1 MTVQDADPGL
11 VAFRDEITA
20 LDLRLLETINAR
32 LETVQALQS
41 YKAEHGLAFL
51 DPDREAWLAEHL
63 QQANSGPA
71 LRRSRRRAVR
81 VRPRSRQARA
91 CRKRAE
97 WLS

>member
-63 QQANSGPA
+63 QQANSGPLSA
-71 LRRSRRRAVR
+71 AAVAELCEFVLDLVKR
-81 VRPRSRQARA
+81 ELAGSARNG
-91 CRKRAE
+91 
-97 WLS
+97 